1 MLCVGLS
8 FFIPQGGEAV
18 ALPFDSDTSMETIFL
33 LRHGE
38 TAWNKQRRVMGRLE
52 IPLNRKG
59 ISQANRVARLLPNLE
74 VHALYSSPLK
84 RALDTAQILLEQNK
98 IPMKIEPELTEVTF
112 GWWEGNRYDDIIKD
126 ESYRRFLR
134 SPLKSVVPG
143 GETVGD
149 VQKRGLKAIHR
160 AALEIPEG
168 RLLFVSHGDVIRAIL
183 CHYLMVP
190 LEEFRRLRIDNGS
203 LSVLEVDGSW
213 AKIKFINYIPDITRM
228 GK

>member
-1 MLCVGLS
+1 
-8 FFIPQGGEAV
+8 
-18 ALPFDSDTSMETIFL
+18 
-33 LRHGE
+33 
-38 TAWNKQRRVMGRLE
+38 MGRLE

-84 RALDTAQILLEQNK
+84 RALDTAQILVEQNK

-143 GETVGD
+143 GETIGG

-183 CHYLMVP
+183 CHYLKVP

>member
-1 MLCVGLS
+1 
-8 FFIPQGGEAV
+8 
-18 ALPFDSDTSMETIFL
+18 METIFL

-59 ISQANRVARLLPNLE
+59 ISQANRIARLLPNLE
-74 VHALYSSPLK
+74 IHAIYSSPLK

-98 IPMKIEPELTEVTF
+98 IPMKIDPELTEVDF
-112 GWWEGNRYDDIIKD
+112 GRWEGYLFDDLVED
-126 ESYRRFLR
+126 ETYRRFLR
-134 SPLKSVVPG
+134 SPQKSAVPG
-143 GETVGD
+143 GETIGD
-149 VQKRGLKAIHR
+149 VQKRGLKAIQR

-183 CHYLMVP
+183 CHYLRVP
-190 LEEFRRLRIDNGS
+190 LEEYRRLRIDNGS
-203 LSVLEVDGSW
+203 LSVLEIDGTW
-213 AKIKFINYIPDITRM
+213 AHIKFINYIPDITHM